1 MSRLILIVVIIALVY
16 WLLTAPRRQQRK
28 QEQEQQQQPAKNAQ
42 DMVSCA
48 QCGLNLPKS
57 EGVFVDGKYFCST
70 AHSLAQKGK

>member
-28 QEQEQQQQPAKNAQ
+28 QEQAQQPPKNAQ

>member
-28 QEQEQQQQPAKNAQ
+28 QEQQPSKSAQ
-42 DMVSCA
+42 DMVSCE

-57 EGVFVDGKYFCST
+57 ESVIVDGKYFCST
-70 AHSLAQKGK
+70 EHSLAQKGK

>member
-1 MSRLILIVVIIALVY
+1 MSRLILIIVIIALVY
-16 WLLTAPRRQQRK
+16 WLLTAPRRRQRK
-28 QEQEQQQQPAKNAQ
+28 QEQQEQQQAPKSAQ

>member
-28 QEQEQQQQPAKNAQ
+28 QEQQQQPPKNAQ

-48 QCGLNLPKS
+48 QCGLHLPKS
-57 EGVFVDGKYFCST
+57 ESVFADGKYFCST
-70 AHSLAQKGK
+70 AHSLGQKGS